1 MSDEQ
6 NKDQDPAKSTWGP
19 MGGGP
24 PKHPQFVL
32 KQVANLKHIQAMLEG
47 VVGKKQAERGQL
59 QEQLLRLKHGGGS

>member
-6 NKDQDPAKSTWGP
+6 DKDQAKPTWGS

-32 KQVANLKHIQAMLEG
+32 KQVNNLKQIQAMLEG
-47 VVGKKQAERGQL
+47 IVGKKQAEIGQL